1 MSNIFKAVQILAS
14 NNPTLKMGVVQIGAT
29 LAATGATEREKFR
42 ADADYWDRA
51 EAAKTP
57 AEHEALFMEV
67 LTKRLALNGD
77 EAGMGL
83 IEAAADEVLKCLEE
97 RKAHGWAGISY
108 DCKTG
113 VTSDYT
119 AENAAWHAALKTLA
133 GLLDSVI
140 DGIPTGQRISA
151 EGLAEKVS
159 KLVVGGYSLRGK
171 AWMKYGK
178 ERIYVTVF
186 DANENAQAETLYL
199 EKGKAFWKFR
209 PRAIPEWADE
219 VIAALEAAAAE

>member
-1 MSNIFKAVQILAS
+1 MSNIFKAAQILIN
-14 NNPTLKMGVVQIGAT
+14 NNPTLKMGIIQVGASLSAIG
-29 LAATGATEREKFR
+29 GTEEERFM

-57 AEHEALFMEV
+57 AEHEALFMEA
-67 LTKRLALNGD
+67 LTKRLAVNDD

-119 AENAAWHAALKTLA
+119 AENAAWHAALKALA

>member
-1 MSNIFKAVQILAS
+1 MSNIFKAVQILVK
-14 NNPTLKMGVVQIGAT
+14 NNPTLKMGIIQVGASLFAIGD
-29 LAATGATEREKFR
+29 TEKERFK

-57 AEHEALFMEV
+57 AEHEALFMEA
-67 LTKRLALNGD
+67 LTKRLAVNGD
-77 EAGMGL
+77 EAGMAL

-97 RKAHGWAGISY
+97 REAHRWVGISY
-108 DCKTG
+108 DCQTG
-113 VTSDYT
+113 TTSDYT
-119 AENAAWHAALKTLA
+119 AEEKAWHAALNALA
-133 GLLDSVI
+133 GLLDSAI
-140 DGIPTGQRISA
+140 NGIPTGRKISA
-151 EGLAEKVS
+151 EELAEKVS

-199 EKGKAFWKFR
+199 EKGKAFWKYK
-209 PRAIPEWADE
+209 PRTLPEWADE
-219 VIAALEAAAAE
+219 VITALEAVAAE

>member
-1 MSNIFKAVQILAS
+1 MRNIFRAVQILAN
-14 NNPTLKMGVVQIGAT
+14 NNPTLKMGVVQIGAS

-57 AEHEALFMEV
+57 AEHEALFMEA
-67 LTKRLALNGD
+67 LAKRLAVNGD

-83 IEAAADEVLKCLEE
+83 IEAASNEMLKCFEE
-97 RKAHGWAGISY
+97 RESHGWTEISY
-108 DCKTG
+108 NCETG

-119 AENAAWHAALKTLA
+119 AENAAWHAARKALA

-140 DGIPTGQRISA
+140 DGIPTGRKISA
-151 EGLAEKVS
+151 DGLAEKVS
-159 KLVVGGYSLRGK
+159 RLVVGGYSLQGK

-186 DANENAQAETLYL
+186 DAEGNAQAETLYL

-209 PRAIPEWADE
+209 PRATPEWADE

>member
-1 MSNIFKAVQILAS
+1 MSNIFKAVQILVN
-14 NNPTLKMGVVQIGAT
+14 NNPTLKMGIVQVGAS
-29 LAATGATEREKFR
+29 LAAIGGTEKERFK

-57 AEHEALFMEV
+57 AEHEALFMEA
-67 LTKRLALNGD
+67 LTKRLVVNGD

-83 IEAAADEVLKCLEE
+83 IEATADELLRCFEE
-97 RKAHGWAGISY
+97 REAHGWAEISY
-108 DCKTG
+108 NCKTD

-119 AENAAWHAALKTLA
+119 AENAAWHAARKTLA

-140 DGIPTGQRISA
+140 DGIPTGQKISA
-151 EGLAEKVS
+151 EGLAEKVN

-199 EKGKAFWKFR
+199 EKGKAFWKYK
-209 PRAIPEWADE
+209 PRTLPEWADE
-219 VIAALEAAAAE
+219 VITALEAVAAE

>member
-1 MSNIFKAVQILAS
+1 MNNIFKAVQVLVKS
-14 NNPTLKMGVVQIGAT
+14 NPTLKMGIVQIGAS

-57 AEHEALFMEV
+57 AEHEALFMEA
-67 LTKRLALNGD
+67 LTKRLAVNGD

-83 IEAAADEVLKCLEE
+83 IEAAADEVLKCFEE
-97 RKAHGWAGISY
+97 REAHRWVGISY
-108 DCKTG
+108 DCETG

-119 AENAAWHAALKTLA
+119 TEDKAWHAACQALA

-140 DGIPTGQRISA
+140 DGIPTGRKISA
-151 EGLAEKVS
+151 DGLAEKVS
-159 KLVVGGYSLRGK
+159 RLVVGGYSLQGK
-171 AWMKYGK
+171 AWTKYGK

-186 DANENAQAETLYL
+186 DADENAQAETLYL
-199 EKGKAFWKFR
+199 EKGKAFWKCK
-209 PRAIPEWADE
+209 PRTCPEWADE

>member
-1 MSNIFKAVQILAS
+1 MRNIFRAVQILAN
-14 NNPTLKMGVVQIGAT
+14 NNPTLKMGVVQIGAS

-57 AEHEALFMEV
+57 AEHEALFMEA
-67 LTKRLALNGD
+67 LTKRLAVNGD

-83 IEAAADEVLKCLEE
+83 IEAAADEMLKCFEE
-97 RKAHGWAGISY
+97 REAHRWVGISY

-113 VTSDYT
+113 ISTDYT
-119 AENAAWHAALKTLA
+119 AESEAWHAALKAFA

-140 DGIPTGQRISA
+140 NGIPTAQKVSA
-151 EGLAEKVS
+151 ERLAEKVS

-178 ERIYVTVF
+178 ERVYVTVF
-186 DANENAQAETLYL
+186 DADENAQAETLYL
-199 EKGKAFWKFR
+199 EKGKAFWKYK
-209 PRAIPEWADE
+209 PRTLPEWADE
-219 VIAALEAAAAE
+219 VIAALEAVAAE